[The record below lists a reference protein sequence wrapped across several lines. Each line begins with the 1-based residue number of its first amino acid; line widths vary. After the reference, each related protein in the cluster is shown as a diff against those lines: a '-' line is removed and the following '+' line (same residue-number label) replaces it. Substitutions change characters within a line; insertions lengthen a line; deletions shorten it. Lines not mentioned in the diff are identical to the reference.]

1 MLTQVYI
8 RDVPAHVGREIS
20 IRGWL
25 YNKTHKGRLW
35 FLLVRDGTGVIQSVL
50 FKGNVAPEVFEAAE
64 ALTQESSLR
73 ITGTVRR
80 DQRAPG
86 GYELDA
92 TAMEV
97 VQIAQSYP
105 ITPKEHGT
113 SFLMDHRHLWLRSS
127 RQHAILRIRHQ
138 LIKAARDFF
147 DGRGFVLVDTPILTP
162 VACEGT
168 TNLFPVKYFDTPAYL
183 SQSGQL
189 YSEASCMAFGKVYCF
204 GPTFRAEKSKTRRHL
219 MEFWMVEPEVAYAD
233 LDDIMVLAEEFVS
246 YLVAQALRERA
257 EELSILERDT
267 GLLEKVTPPFPRLTY
282 AEAFDLLEQE
292 GSETPRG
299 ADLGGTDETI
309 ISSRFDRPV
318 LVHRYPT
325 AVKGFYMEP
334 DPENPDLALCMDML
348 APEGYGEI
356 IGGSQRIHDYDL
368 LMERVREHDL
378 PAEPLS
384 WYLDLRKY
392 GSVPHSGFGLGI
404 ERVLSWICG
413 IPHVRETIPFPRML
427 HRLFP

>member
-8 RDVPAHVGREIS
+8 RDVPSHVGREVS
-20 IRGWL
+20 IKGWL

-35 FLLVRDGTGVIQSVL
+35 FLMVRDGTGVIQSVL
-50 FKGNVAPEVFEAAE
+50 FKGNVAREVFGAAE
-64 ALTQESSLR
+64 ALTQESSLQ

-80 DQRAPG
+80 DNRAPG

-92 TAMEV
+92 SGMEV
-97 VQIAQSYP
+97 VQIAQGYP

-147 DGRGFVLVDTPILTP
+147 DERGFVLVDTPILTP

-189 YSEASCMAFGKVYCF
+189 YSEASCMSFGKVYCF

-246 YLVAQALRERA
+246 YLVAEALREGE
-257 EELSILERDT
+257 EELSILGRDT
-267 GLLEKVTPPFPRLTY
+267 GPLKRVTPPFPRLTY
-282 AEAFDLLEQE
+282 DEAFDLLEQE

-309 ISSRFDRPV
+309 VSSRFDRPV
-318 LVHRYPT
+318 MVHRYPA

-356 IGGSQRIHDYDL
+356 IGGSQRIHDYGL

-378 PAEPLS
+378 PVEPLS

>member
-1 MLTQVYI
+1 MLNQVYI

-246 YLVAQALRERA
+246 YLVAEALREGE
-257 EELSILERDT
+257 EELSILGRDT
-267 GLLEKVTPPFPRLTY
+267 GPLEKVTRPFPRLTY

-309 ISSRFDRPV
+309 VSSRFDRPV
-318 LVHRYPT
+318 MVHRYPT

>member
-1 MLTQVYI
+1 MVTQVYI
-8 RDVPAHVGREIS
+8 RDVSAHVGREIS
-20 IRGWL
+20 IKGWL

-64 ALTQESSLR
+64 ALTQESSLQ
-73 ITGTVRR
+73 ITGTVRQ
-80 DQRAPG
+80 DKRAPG

-92 TAMEV
+92 TNMEV

-189 YSEASCMAFGKVYCF
+189 YSEASCMSFGKVYCF

-246 YLVAQALRERA
+246 YLVAQALREGA
-257 EELSILERDT
+257 EELSILGRDT
-267 GLLEKVTPPFPRLTY
+267 GPLEKVTPPFPRLTY
-282 AEAFDLLEQE
+282 GEAFDLLEQE

-299 ADLGGTDETI
+299 SDLGGTDETV

-318 LVHRYPT
+318 MVHRYPA

-334 DPENPDLALCMDML
+334 DPENRDLALCMDML

-368 LMERVREHDL
+368 LMERVREHNL
-378 PAEPLS
+378 PVEPFS

>member
-8 RDVPAHVGREIS
+8 RDVPSHVGREVS
-20 IRGWL
+20 IKGWL

-50 FKGNVAPEVFEAAE
+50 FKGNVAREVFEAAE
-64 ALTQESSLR
+64 ALTQESSLQ

-80 DQRAPG
+80 DKRAPG

-92 TAMEV
+92 SGMEV

-147 DGRGFVLVDTPILTP
+147 DERGFVLVDTPILTP

-246 YLVAQALRERA
+246 CLVAAALREGE
-257 EELSILERDT
+257 EELSILGRDT
-267 GLLEKVTPPFPRLTY
+267 GPLEKVIPPFPRLTY

-299 ADLGGTDETI
+299 ADLGGTDETLV
-309 ISSRFDRPV
+309 SSRFDRPV
-318 LVHRYPT
+318 MVHRYPA

-368 LMERVREHDL
+368 LMERVREHNL
-378 PAEPLS
+378 PVESFS